1 MEVLLHLL
9 KRDPGSGE
17 WIEDGTP
24 IHYQDDLTETAAEKA
39 NRYGQRWQ
47 AKDRKN
53 HRYKIHRPSSR
64 PPLRRQPRPRPRP

>member
-1 MEVLLHLL
+1 MRLPARDTAPMEVLLRLL
-9 KRDPGSGE
+9 KRDARSGE

-24 IHYQDDLTETAAEKA
+24 IRYRDDLMQTAVEKA

-53 HRYKIHRPSSR
+53 HRYRYKI
-64 PPLRRQPRPRPRP
+64 RPRL